1 MFYVPPDFGSGDFL
15 HVMGVKF
22 VFDFNFF
29 TKVRRICEKV
39 WKITKCFNFI
49 VHIILGGNIR
59 GNANL

>member
-39 WKITKCFNFI
+39 WKIINI
-49 VHIILGGNIR
+49 VILLN
-59 GNANL
+59 